1 MALNNSKES
10 VIGTKPLQ
18 VLNAKH
24 TTLSRSNSRTKGI
37 NFNTVSP
44 ISSRISTPRKP
55 SCLGNSDQGNKVTD
69 SLRLAADK
77 SYTRASEGPFSASN
91 DLKPEN
97 TNVST
102 KQLSKLSIDEQL
114 RLLALKEMSLV
125 ELKDTI
131 ADLNLKLRLSEK
143 ELQRFRQTIQRNL
156 YREMQISSVD
166 HLMQKQEL
174 RSRKPE
180 KLPEKHSST
189 VPATRSRSK
198 STSRRA
204 PRAVPE
210 TGSTTKTQTKESDL
224 LKELTRSPQL
234 PAESDASFLWS
245 KPIAF
250 IQNLDSMI
258 QHDVDKK
265 PSKSPELKSSS
276 RNPSHNTYYPSNSE
290 HVRREPG
297 ALASLYA
304 NSGSLESFKE
314 TLAETIPFKDPE
326 VMLQTVSNS
335 LWSFMNEVK
344 QNVLAPSMS
353 PELVSKGDFD
363 ELLDFASDEDDVVDL
378 SIYSKMRQPRANSN
392 SLLQ

>member
-1 MALNNSKES
+1 MSLQSTKES
-10 VIGTKPLQ
+10 VVGAKPLQ
-18 VLNAKH
+18 VLNTKN
-24 TTLSRSNSRTKGI
+24 TSLSRSNSRTKGI

-44 ISSRISTPRKP
+44 ISSKITTPRKS
-55 SCLGNSDQGNKVTD
+55 SCLSNSDQSNRIND
-69 SLRLAADK
+69 SLRLAAEK
-77 SYTRASEGPFSASN
+77 IEPGSGPLLSSH
-91 DLKPEN
+91 DLKPES
-97 TNVST
+97 TNISS
-102 KQLSKLSIDEQL
+102 KQLSKLTIDEQL

-131 ADLNLKLRLSEK
+131 ADLNAKLRLSEK

-166 HLMQKQEL
+166 HLIQKRDL
-174 RSRKPE
+174 PVSNVE
-180 KLPEKHSST
+180 KTPSNSSS
-189 VPATRSRSK
+189 ARSRSRP
-198 STSRRA
+198 SVRRA
-204 PRAVPE
+204 SRTDCE
-210 TGSTTKTQTKESDL
+210 NDSKTKIKATEPVH
-224 LKELTRSPQL
+224 LKEPIRSPKMH
-234 PAESDASFLWS
+234 AESDASSLWS

-258 QHDVDKK
+258 QNEVDKAPLK
-265 PSKSPELKSSS
+265 HPDFRNSPKHL
-276 RNPSHNTYYPSNSE
+276 SHRTQYPSNGE

-353 PELVSKGDFD
+353 PELTIKSDFD
-363 ELLDFASDEDDVVDL
+363 ALLDFASDEEDIVDL
-378 SIYSKMRQPRANSN
+378 SIYSKMRQPRCSSR

>member
-1 MALNNSKES
+1 MAGS
-10 VIGTKPLQ
+10 KPLQ
-18 VLNAKH
+18 VLNTKNTSLTH
-24 TTLSRSNSRTKGI
+24 SNSRTKGI

-44 ISSRISTPRKP
+44 ISSRMSTPRKA
-55 SCLGNSDQGNKVTD
+55 SHLSISDQNNKSTD
-69 SLRLAADK
+69 PLRLTGEK
-77 SYTRASEGPFSASN
+77 NGIKSASFLSSH

-97 TNVST
+97 SNIST
-102 KQLSKLSIDEQL
+102 KQLSKLTIDEQL

-131 ADLNLKLRLSEK
+131 ADLNSKLRLSEK

-166 HLMQKQEL
+166 HSVPKREL
-174 RSRKPE
+174 RTLSPE
-180 KLPEKHSST
+180 QNTPG
-189 VPATRSRSK
+189 VPKARSRSSVRK
-198 STSRRA
+198 T

-210 TGSTTKTQTKESDL
+210 SNSRTKTKLSESNHLKESTCPP
-224 LKELTRSPQL
+224 KV
-234 PAESDASFLWS
+234 PAESDTSSLWA

-258 QHDVDKK
+258 QNEVE
-265 PSKSPELKSSS
+265 PGYSKNPELRASPRNSS
-276 RNPSHNTYYPSNSE
+276 PNTYRASNND
-290 HVRREPG
+290 HAREPG

-326 VMLQTVSNS
+326 IMLQTVSNS

-353 PELVSKGDFD
+353 PELASKTDFD
-363 ELLDFASDEDDVVDL
+363 ALLDFESDEEDVVDL
-378 SIYSKMRQPRANSN
+378 SIYSKMRQPRS
-392 SLLQ
+392 SSTLLQ